1 MSVSLTKCRSVTL
14 TQRAWEGGKE
24 REGVNVVIKDSILL
38 LVSGSQQRVQWVRA
52 DQRDHVNNTAS
63 TEWAAPLSPASS
75 ACLLLSLCPPVFSLS
90 HCSSLFS
97 VLLGFISYFI
107 SHSTLSFSPLS
118 RNTSFSLAFSLS
130 LSLPVSVFLSVLSI
144 LQTKSTVTVSAIT
157 QQTKIYLTEN
167 VCKKCILHLQDVL
180 ILLFISFSSMY
191 ILSAWRKKKRLAT
204 TFLCFGLFL
213 RTC

>member
-1 MSVSLTKCRSVTL
+1 MPFCHADTE
-14 TQRAWEGGKE
+14 AWEGGKE

-90 HCSSLFS
+90 HCSSLFT

-130 LSLPVSVFLSVLSI
+130 LSRFLSLSFC
-144 LQTKSTVTVSAIT
+144 LFFLFFKPS
-157 QQTKIYLTEN
+157 
-167 VCKKCILHLQDVL
+167 
-180 ILLFISFSSMY
+180 LL
-191 ILSAWRKKKRLAT
+191 WR
-204 TFLCFGLFL
+204 CL
-213 RTC
+213 R